1 MEYSLHA
8 APDDAGFR
16 LAARCNGCAA
26 AIIVL
31 RRRRCWS
38 SREGSAALDIQ
49 RLACLAD
56 GRRRVH
62 AFRLVP
68 TRLISSPN

>member
-31 RRRRCWS
+31 RTALLS

-68 TRLISSPN
+68 TR